1 MKITELVVIGKL
13 GRLEPDGFYSVQL
26 SQSYKSAFNRLKEIF
41 LIFSSHRV
49 FFVTVE
55 QTKSSGPRQY
65 FRFREDGIAEERA
78 KFAKVEL
85 AIAQEDLQEFI
96 TESPVKSLI
105 GFNAEYKGAVIGSV
119 SDAMINP
126 LQSVLVIERQ
136 DGSELLVPNVDQY
149 VKSIS
154 HKHAKVTLQN
164 LELLLE
170 LCKSTS

>member
-26 SQSYKSAFNRLKEIF
+26 SQSFKPAFNRLKDIF

-55 QTKSSGPRQY
+55 KTKSSGPRLY

-78 KFAKVEL
+78 KTAKVEIAL
-85 AIAQEDLQEFI
+85 AQEDI
-96 TESPVKSLI
+96 KDVTTESPIRSLI
-105 GFNAEYKGAVIGSV
+105 GFNAEYEGAVIGTI

-126 LQSVLVIERQ
+126 LQSVFVIDLT
-136 DGSELLVPNVDQY
+136 DGTELLVPNVNQY
-149 VKSIS
+149 VKSINTERQT
-154 HKHAKVTLQN
+154 VFLQN